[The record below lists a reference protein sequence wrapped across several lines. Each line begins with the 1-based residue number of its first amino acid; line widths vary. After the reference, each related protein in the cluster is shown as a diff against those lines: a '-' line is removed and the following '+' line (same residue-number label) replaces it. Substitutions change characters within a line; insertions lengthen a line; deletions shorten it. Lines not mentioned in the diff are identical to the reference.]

1 MFAEWVTAGVE
12 FGIKAFFA
20 VLTFGTAWAAV
31 LGLFT
36 AMASVL
42 GGRKDDERE

>member
-20 VLTFGTAWAAV
+20 VLVFGTAWAAV
-31 LGLFT
+31 LAVIGALAGLF
-36 AMASVL
+36 
-42 GGRKDDERE
+42 GGRDNA

>member
-31 LGLFT
+31 LGVIGLF
-36 AMASVL
+36 AGVF
-42 GGRKDDERE
+42 GGRDDA